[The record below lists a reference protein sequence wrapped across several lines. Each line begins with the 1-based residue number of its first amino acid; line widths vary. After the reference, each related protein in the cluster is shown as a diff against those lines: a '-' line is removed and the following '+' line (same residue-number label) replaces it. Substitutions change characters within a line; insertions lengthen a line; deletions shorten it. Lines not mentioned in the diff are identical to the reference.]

1 MYCSH
6 TDFYFRIY
14 QFTSVLNPLSVCFS
28 PRYVFLYESMTVI
41 ILSNVLILYL
51 QDIQSLFFHCFATYT
66 QCLKQD
72 MGEENQTMVA
82 EFIFTGSS
90 NQLITRIILTGF
102 FFLAYLVTL
111 LGNGLIILLTICDPH
126 LHTPMYFFLN
136 NLSLL
141 DICYSSSIIPQAL
154 VNFSVERPTISFAR
168 CFCQMLIS
176 LFLGST
182 ECFLLAVMAYDRYV
196 AISNP
201 LRYTVIMSK
210 TRCIHLALASWIV
223 TILLTVV
230 PFFVMPSQFCGKNEL
245 DHFTCEVLAV
255 MKLVCS
261 DTSKNQIFMFA
272 SASLTLFAPFFFILF
287 SYMRIIMTILKIHSL
302 DGRSKAFST
311 CGSHLTVV
319 TIFYGTAMFMYLKP
333 QSKSSQE
340 QDKIITVFYGIVT
353 PMLNPLIYTL
363 RNQEVKAAL
372 QRVTGRKRNT

>member
-1 MYCSH
+1 
-6 TDFYFRIY
+6 
-14 QFTSVLNPLSVCFS
+14 
-28 PRYVFLYESMTVI
+28 
-41 ILSNVLILYL
+41 
-51 QDIQSLFFHCFATYT
+51 
-66 QCLKQD
+66 

-82 EFIFTGSS
+82 EFIFTGFS

-102 FFLAYLVTL
+102 FFLVYLVTL

-154 VNFSVERPTISFAR
+154 VNFSVERPTISLAR

-201 LRYTVIMSK
+201 LRYTIIMSK
-210 TRCIHLALASWIV
+210 TRCIHLALVSWIV

-230 PFFVMPSQFCGKNEL
+230 PFFVMPSQFCGKNEI

-287 SYMRIIMTILKIHSL
+287 SYMRIIMTVLRIHSL

-372 QRVTGRKRNT
+372 RRVTGRKRNS